1 MSTISL
7 GFLGWIVLGGI
18 AGWIASMIMNR
29 DASMGIL
36 ANIACGV
43 VGGLLGGALLGL
55 IIDVES
61 KGWFFSFL
69 TCILG
74 AVIVLWIVNLVTGR
88 RR

>member
-43 VGGLLGGALLGL
+43 VGGLLGGFLLSFF
-55 IIDVES
+55 IDVES

-69 TCILG
+69 TSILG
-74 AVIVLWIVNLVTGR
+74 AVIVLWIVNKVTAGR
-88 RR
+88 R

>member
-36 ANIACGV
+36 ANIACV
-43 VGGLLGGALLGL
+43 SSASARWLP
-55 IIDVES
+55 S
-61 KGWFFSFL
+61 
-69 TCILG
+69 
-74 AVIVLWIVNLVTGR
+74 
-88 RR
+88 

>member
-43 VGGLLGGALLGL
+43 VGGLLGGFLLSL
-55 IIDVES
+55 FFDVES
-61 KGWFFSFL
+61 KGWFFSLL
-69 TCILG
+69 TSILG
-74 AVIVLWIVNLVTGR
+74 AVIVLWIVNKVTAGR
-88 RR
+88 R

>member
-1 MSTISL
+1 MTISMGL
-7 GFLGWIVLGGI
+7 IGWIILGGI

-29 DASMGIL
+29 DASMGIF

-43 VGGLLGGALLGL
+43 VGGLLGGWLLSAFV
-55 IIDVES
+55 DVES
-61 KGWFFSFL
+61 KGMFFSFL

-74 AVIVLWIVNLVTGR
+74 AVLVLWIVNMITGR

>member
-1 MSTISL
+1 MTISM
-7 GFLGWIVLGGI
+7 GFIGWIVLGGI

-29 DASMGIL
+29 DESMGII
-36 ANIACGV
+36 ANIAAGV
-43 VGGLLGGALLGL
+43 VGGLLGGWILSAFV
-55 IIDVES
+55 DVQS

-74 AVIVLWIVNLVTGR
+74 SVIVLWIVNQVTGR

>member
-1 MSTISL
+1 MTISMGL
-7 GFLGWIVLGGI
+7 IGWIIIGGI

-29 DASMGIL
+29 DASMGIF

-43 VGGLLGGALLGL
+43 IGGLLGGWLLSFFV
-55 IIDVES
+55 DVQS
-61 KGWFFSFL
+61 KGMFFSFL

-74 AVIVLWIVNLVTGR
+74 AVLVLWIVNMVSGR

>member
-1 MSTISL
+1 MTISMGL
-7 GFLGWIVLGGI
+7 IGWIILGGL

-29 DASMGIL
+29 DASMGIF

-43 VGGLLGGALLGL
+43 VGGLLGGWLLSFFV
-55 IIDVES
+55 DVES
-61 KGWFFSFL
+61 KGMFFSFL

-74 AVIVLWIVNLVTGR
+74 AVLVLWIVNMISGR

>member
-1 MSTISL
+1 MTISMGL
-7 GFLGWIVLGGI
+7 IGWIVLGGI

-29 DASMGIL
+29 DASMGIF

-43 VGGLLGGALLGL
+43 VGGLLGGWLLSFFV
-55 IIDVES
+55 DVES
-61 KGWFFSFL
+61 KGMFFSFL

-74 AVIVLWIVNLVTGR
+74 AVLVLWIVNMISGR